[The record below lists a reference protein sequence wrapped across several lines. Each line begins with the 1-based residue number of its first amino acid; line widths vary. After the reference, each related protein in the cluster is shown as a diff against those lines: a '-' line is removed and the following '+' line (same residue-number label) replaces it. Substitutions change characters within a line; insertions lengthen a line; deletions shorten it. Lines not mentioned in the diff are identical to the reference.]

1 MGLDSLPNTSFQH
14 TRILIRVD
22 GDDAI
27 GLGHITRC
35 VSIAE
40 AFDPKRTK
48 ITFLSVSLS
57 PSARSCIQNAGFTI
71 HMLQHQNNQQDFVNE
86 ITKYAAQFYARKL
99 ITDLPFNQSPEK
111 NRAFIEL
118 VTGLHARGM
127 SIAIIDGLDDDSA
140 SMQVTLPAHVV
151 IAPYLNAEHRR
162 FLINRET
169 ELLAGAQYFPFAKH
183 FAEFDNKTK
192 TVRKIANQVLISF
205 GGGDVRAENS
215 KLLDA
220 FALAQTQ
227 CAQSQGWHITITGE
241 QGRKAANSL
250 DVKWI
255 QHANNMPEL
264 LFNADFAVLGSGLI
278 RYEAVKLGTPSVVFS
293 RNSHHAK
300 LVEEFAATNLCIN
313 GGILDHISTIEIGR
327 LFHEFS
333 VNSLRRKAI
342 SDTAGA
348 QSFGGAN
355 KIVDAIMRMP

>member
-1 MGLDSLPNTSFQH
+1 
-14 TRILIRVD
+14 VD
-22 GDDAI
+22 GDDVI

-40 AFDPKRTK
+40 AFDRKRAK
-48 ITFLSVSLS
+48 ITFLSASLS
-57 PSARSCIQNAGFTI
+57 PSAQSHIQNAGFTI
-71 HMLQHQNNQQDFVNE
+71 RMLQHQNDQQNFVNE
-86 ITKYAAQFYARKL
+86 ITKYAAQFHAWKL

-111 NRAFIEL
+111 NQAFIKL
-118 VTGLHARGM
+118 IKGLHARGI
-127 SIAIIDGLDDDSA
+127 SVAIIDGLDDDCA
-140 SMQVTLPAHVV
+140 SMQVLLPAHVV

-162 FLINRET
+162 FLINSET
-169 ELLAGAQYFPFAKH
+169 KLLAGAQYFPFAKH
-183 FAEFDNKTK
+183 FAKFDHKTK
-192 TVRKIANQVLISF
+192 AVRKTANQVLISY

-241 QGRKAANSL
+241 QGRQAANSL

-264 LFNADFAVLGSGLI
+264 LFNADFAVLGSGLV
-278 RYEAVKLGTPSVVFS
+278 RYEAIRLGTPSIVFS

-300 LVEEFAATNLCIN
+300 LVEEFAAINLCVN
-313 GGILDHISTIEIGR
+313 GGILDHISTIEIGQ

-333 VNSLRRKAI
+333 VNSLHRKSI
-342 SDTAGA
+342 SDKANA
-348 QSFGGAN
+348 QSFGGAD
-355 KIVDAIMRMP
+355 KIVEAIMQMP